1 MRVLHLFDHSLPVH
15 SGYSI
20 RSLNIIRQ
28 QRRLGWTTFQ
38 LTGPKQDSP
47 HDNSEV
53 IEGLEFFR
61 TSSAAPRWATHAP
74 LDVVWTVCKLRSRLG
89 AIIAQVDPDVIH
101 AHSPCTDGLA
111 ALWQGRPVVY
121 EMRTLWEEGSVLAG
135 RFVQG
140 GLAYRAARHLES
152 IVLRRADAV
161 TTISEGLRADVVAR
175 GVAPDRITV
184 VPNAVDVDALTGRR
198 NPDGLAARTRFAL
211 KSRYVLG
218 YVGSLFAWEGLELLI
233 EALVQ
238 VHQHVSDVMLL
249 IVGAGPHEKAIK
261 ESVVRHGLID
271 HVIFAGQLAHEA
283 ALDAYAAIDLLVYPR
298 LPMRL
303 TELVTPLKPL
313 EAMALGRVCIASD
326 VGGHR
331 ELIEDRCTGL
341 LFKAGDVSALSALII
356 QTIRNPELR
365 RTIAENGPQ
374 AIRRSRTWAQTVPRY
389 EDAYT
394 KAIDSFASRR

>member
-20 RSLNIIRQ
+20 RSLNIILQ

-53 IEGLEFFR
+53 VEGLEFFR
-61 TSSAAPRWATHAP
+61 TSSAAPRWATRAP
-74 LDVVWTVCKLRSRLG
+74 LDVMWTVRMLRSRLG

-101 AHSPCTDGLA
+101 AHSPCIDGLA

-140 GLAYRAARHLES
+140 GLAYRAARYLET
-152 IVLRRADAV
+152 IVLRRADVV

-184 VPNAVDVDALTGRR
+184 VPNAVDVDELTGRR
-198 NPDGLAARTRFAL
+198 NSDGLAARTRFAL
-211 KSRYVLG
+211 KCRYVLG

-238 VHQHVSDVMLL
+238 VHQHVPDVMLL

-261 ESVVRHGLID
+261 KSVAQHGLVD
-271 HVIFAGQLAHEA
+271 RVIFAGQLVHEA
-283 ALDAYAAIDLLVYPR
+283 AVDAYAAIDLLVYPR

-331 ELIEDRCTGL
+331 ELIEDRHTGL

-356 QTIRNPELR
+356 LAIRNPELCR
-365 RTIAENGPQ
+365 AIAENGPR
-374 AIRRSRTWAQTVPRY
+374 AIRRSRTWAQMVPRY

-394 KAIDSFASRR
+394 KAVDSFASRR